1 MDLVAWRGIVTQYRA
16 TIAPLDVV
24 LAPAGNTAPA
34 AVFVDPP
41 AERRA
46 LTDRARQT
54 IGNGLLEAALC
65 EVMEAGGKITDLGLE
80 AVCGPLDEFFSK
92 GFECATRSPPGID
105 RAEFQA
111 LLRAVL
117 ADEIPAF
124 RYRRGENE
132 PQLANLTPEQRAE
145 WMTPKAITSISLDP
159 GSAEIFRARVT
170 EAAQLASAALTAL
183 EPTLG
188 TLAAAR
194 ETQLKV
200 VQELRALDRNS
211 PEWALKGQEAN
222 HNARRVQ
229 LLANLTE
236 ASLLTEG
243 ADPARVAKLQKWL
256 IPRDENFRRTL
267 ETADLKF
274 TSGETYED
282 PPFAERFNNSA
293 IVCLQWPD
301 AAVLSECTDANKHML
316 CTRDPKYGIVQ
327 GSLRLV
333 ARQDGANKNKPLLV
347 LERLYPDCAVDA
359 KRRLI
364 EHAIE
369 RSRALKIPLALPE
382 EYFWSCDRFQRYG
395 LTENLTP
402 GTVQIPNMNEEIK
415 DLAKTKKMRLM
426 ESLVLRVKAVMGPF
440 GSEYI
445 DSAPL
450 GGAADRGVAQERKY
464 SKADTYYNNQFAV
477 LVPRGARP

>member
-16 TIAPLDVV
+16 TIAPVEPAV
-24 LAPAGNTAPA
+24 APAGNTAPA
-34 AVFVDPP
+34 AVLIDPP
-41 AERRA
+41 AQRRA
-46 LTDRARQT
+46 LTEHARQT
-54 IGNGLLEAALC
+54 IGNGLLEAALY

-105 RAEFQA
+105 RAEFQS

-124 RYRRGENE
+124 RYRRGDQE
-132 PQLANLTPEQRAE
+132 PQLANLSPEQRAE
-145 WMTPKAITSISLDP
+145 WMAPKTITSVSLDP
-159 GSAEIFRARVT
+159 ASAAVFHTRVA
-170 EAAQLASAALTAL
+170 EAAQLALASLAAL
-183 EPTLG
+183 EPALG

-194 ETQLKV
+194 EAHQNI

-211 PEWALKGQEAN
+211 PEWPNKGQEAQKIGRTV
-222 HNARRVQ
+222 H
-229 LLANLTE
+229 LLATLTE
-236 ASLLTEG
+236 VSQLTEG

-256 IPRDENFRRTL
+256 IPHDENFRRTL
-267 ETADLKF
+267 DTSDLSF
-274 TSGETYED
+274 NSGETYED

-333 ARQDGANKNKPLLV
+333 ARQDGANKNKPMLV

-364 EHAIE
+364 DHAIE

-382 EYFWSCDRFQRYG
+382 EYFWSCNRFQRYG

-415 DLAKTKKMRLM
+415 DLAKAKKMRLL
-426 ESLVLRVKAVMGPF
+426 EGLVLRVKAVMGPF

-464 SKADTYYNNQFAV
+464 SKVDTFYNNQFTV
-477 LVPRGARP
+477 LVPRGA